1 MTAQTD
7 RTHTRLMS
15 DKRVRAALYWI
26 VSFPVLLE
34 TAVGIQWDLARIPY
48 VVDILTRLGFPLYF
62 ATILGISKI
71 LALVALLAPRTPRL
85 KEWAYAGLLF
95 VYVGASAC
103 HVAVGDGFGAI
114 ITPLVLA
121 AITLA
126 SWALRPP
133 ARRDPAPLAVPSW
146 TRPLTDQQP
155 DHRGSGLLHRT

>member
-1 MTAQTD
+1 VIRRPHRSPGRGRSLEGTF
-7 RTHTRLMS
+7 LC
-15 DKRVRAALYWI
+15 WI

-34 TAVGIQWDLARIPY
+34 TAVGIQCDLARIPY

-71 LALVALLAPRTPRL
+71 LALVALPAPRTPRL

-95 VYVGASAC
+95 VYVGAGAC
-103 HVAVGDGFGAI
+103 HLAVGDGLGAI

-126 SWALRPP
+126 SWALRP
-133 ARRDPAPLAVPSW
+133 LAVPSW

-155 DHRGSGLLHRT
+155 AHRGSGLLHRT

>member
-1 MTAQTD
+1 MTAQTG
-7 RTHTRLMS
+7 RKHTRLMS
-15 DKRVRAALYWI
+15 DKRVRA
-26 VSFPVLLE
+26 VRGRHP
-34 TAVGIQWDLARIPY
+34 DPAR
-48 VVDILTRLGFPLYF
+48 L
-62 ATILGISKI
+62 S
-71 LALVALLAPRTPRL
+71 
-85 KEWAYAGLLF
+85 

-103 HVAVGDGFGAI
+103 HLAVGDGLGAI
-114 ITPLVLA
+114 TTPLVLA